1 MNIFKTTAKRIAL
14 AALSAMAILSLSIS
28 LLTSCNSDSGRVT
41 IDGRLLNMNQADFLV
56 YSYDGAI
63 AGVDT
68 IHVKGG
74 RFSYEKSILRD
85 GTLVIVFPNFKTI
98 PVFVKKGCSIDID
111 GNAAQLKEMK
121 VTGTEENKTF
131 TEWRKNTDN
140 LSPKD
145 LEAQAKKFIDAHADS
160 PISRWMRMQY
170 VTYEVKP
177 AIGDP
182 LPSFSAVDVNG
193 NAVNESKLLNGN
205 AVIIVWSSWNYDSQN
220 MLRRIAYDIRENKSD
235 AIKNIITI
243 CIDADPKLCKKSLRS
258 QNAENI
264 QTICDGMMLESPLL
278 KTLGISTFPANIK
291 LKDGKVIARNVPNQ
305 NLTSF

>member
-74 RFSYEKSILRD
+74 RFTYEKSILRD

-145 LEAQAKKFIDAHADS
+145 LETQAKKFIDAHADS

-170 VTYEVKP
+170 VTYDVKP
-177 AIGDP
+177 TIGDR
-182 LPSFSAVDVNG
+182 LPSFNAVDVNG
-193 NAVNESKLLNGN
+193 IAVNESKLLNGN

-220 MLRRIAYDIRENKSD
+220 MLRRIAYDIRENKPD
-235 AIKNIITI
+235 AIKNIVTI
-243 CIDADPKLCKKSLRS
+243 CIDADPKVCKKSLKS

-278 KTLGISTFPANIK
+278 KTLGITTFPANIK
-291 LKDGKVIARNVPNQ
+291 LKDGKVTGRNLPNDK
-305 NLTSF
+305 LL